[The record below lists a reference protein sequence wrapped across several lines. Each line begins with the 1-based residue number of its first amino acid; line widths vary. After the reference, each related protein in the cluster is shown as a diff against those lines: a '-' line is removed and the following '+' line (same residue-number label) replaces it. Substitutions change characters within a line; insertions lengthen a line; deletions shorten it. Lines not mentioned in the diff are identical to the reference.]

1 MKTSKNDSIMTKY
14 LSHHFLML
22 TYVLSELLKL
32 VLKNKQLNFLI
43 AEVVVVEV
51 AVV

>member
-1 MKTSKNDSIMTKY
+1 MKKY
-14 LSHHFLML
+14 LSHNFFML

-32 VLKNKQLNFLI
+32 VLKNKQLIFLI